1 MPRRSQSKRS
11 APSGGGLSKKVVGPK
26 VVGGSG
32 AGGSGSGA
40 VGVVTPPPVPEDDSV
55 LGLLKAEIL
64 QRVAAANSD
73 AVLARAE
80 VGKLLVEVKAELKHG
95 EWRFWLNDEMPLS
108 EATAKRAIQ
117 LWHLS
122 QSDPDT
128 FEALRPLGLTK
139 SYKLMGMAPAERDA
153 FLSQAHEVPGA
164 GVKTPSAMNFNQ
176 MMLVLHPP
184 APETALTM
192 TTKLVKKIRRQTLGL
207 GRMLG
212 ELWEMVPAVA
222 SQKAPVK
229 EALSVLAF
237 ELDAVAD
244 VLEGKSLIEGNVA
257 SFW

>member
-1 MPRRSQSKRS
+1 MPRRAQSKRR

-32 AGGSGSGA
+32 SGGSKM
-40 VGVVTPPPVPEDDSV
+40 PPRGEPEDTSV
-55 LGLLKAEIL
+55 LGVLKAEIL

-164 GVKTPSAMNFNQ
+164 GVKTPLAMNFDQ

-222 SQKAPVK
+222 AQKAPVK
-229 EALSVLAF
+229 EALSVLAY

-257 SFW
+257 SFG